1 MPDVYRAGFWE
12 EETLASPWKVHSL
25 LTDLQL
31 WGREARGGDWLGPWV
46 PAGGRLSQV
55 SGP

>member
-25 LTDLQL
+25 LTGPEL
-31 WGREARGGDWLGPWV
+31 WGREAGGGDWLGPCQ
-46 PAGGRLSQV
+46 GGHLSQV